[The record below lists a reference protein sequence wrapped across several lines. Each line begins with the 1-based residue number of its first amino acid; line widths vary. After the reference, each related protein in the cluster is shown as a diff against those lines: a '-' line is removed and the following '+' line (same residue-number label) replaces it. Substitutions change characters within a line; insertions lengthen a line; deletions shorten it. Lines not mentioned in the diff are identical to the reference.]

1 MQITG
6 PHANQLIL
14 LHVTHLPA
22 PIYKCQFSSIH
33 TYRETLI
40 SIATAAKNQ
49 QPKP

>member
-14 LHVTHLPA
+14 FHVTHLPA

-40 SIATAAKNQ
+40 AIATAAKNQ